1 MENIKHCYIA
11 IGLLYLSNQEKKHQ
25 SLRFKFAEVKSHLRL
40 GKCEKLPQTCWFV
53 VADHLLLFCGI
64 RGCGIEFK
72 FAVPS
77 TAEKPFNCSARGQKV
92 LYWTNSFFSAASAK
106 ELSSTFFAGTADRNL
121 SIRFAAASFFGLH
134 WLNKQPKNSSL
145 LTDSSLLPFHR

>member
-11 IGLLYLSNQEKKHQ
+11 IGLHYLSNQAKKK

-40 GKCEKLPQTCWFV
+40 QKCKKLPPICGFA
-53 VADHLLLFCGI
+53 VADHLLLFYGI

-77 TAEKPFNCSARGQKV
+77 TANYIRSLKLCLRQHCGFV
-92 LYWTNSFFSAASAK
+92 LYFYIRPIKTPF
-106 ELSSTFFAGTADRNL
+106 L
-121 SIRFAAASFFGLH
+121 SILSYSSFNLFLIFIFAIHNFFLSNG
-134 WLNKQPKNSSL
+134 
-145 LTDSSLLPFHR
+145 